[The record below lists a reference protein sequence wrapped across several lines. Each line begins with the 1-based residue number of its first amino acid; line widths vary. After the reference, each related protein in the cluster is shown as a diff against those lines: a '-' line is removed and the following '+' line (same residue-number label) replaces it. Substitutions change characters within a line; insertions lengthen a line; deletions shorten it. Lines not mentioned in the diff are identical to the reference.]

1 MHRALGLILGILLAL
16 LLIGGATA
24 AYLLGS
30 TGAPK
35 ATLEVKPG
43 MGVTEIAQR
52 LEQQR
57 LVRSGFVFGLVMR
70 YTGSDRRIRE
80 GFYDLSGAQD
90 NFALARRLGQRGR
103 PREVRLVIPEGWR
116 LTEIVSRLEGLGLA
130 SRAEFETAFRD
141 TKLLSYTTGAPNLEG
156 FLFPATYP
164 FRPETSAKEVA
175 QTLTKR
181 FAQEVTPAR
190 QKRLEALKLS
200 VYQWVTLASIVQ
212 VEAGNL
218 EEMPLIAGIFLN
230 RLEMGMPLQSDPTI
244 AYGLNKKLP
253 ELNRRAGDFTND
265 TPYNSYTRRGLPP
278 TPIANPGSA
287 ALEAVLNA
295 DRTAPDGKAWLYFVH
310 GLKGEFRPNTN
321 FQAHLRDVEKYR

>member
-1 MHRALGLILGILLAL
+1 
-16 LLIGGATA
+16 
-24 AYLLGS
+24 
-30 TGAPK
+30 
-35 ATLEVKPG
+35 
-43 MGVTEIAQR
+43 
-52 LEQQR
+52 
-57 LVRSGFVFGLVMR
+57 MR

-80 GFYDLSGAQD
+80 GFYDLNGAQD

-116 LTEIVSRLEGLGLA
+116 LTEVVSRLEGLGLA

-190 QKRLEALKLS
+190 QKRLEDLKLS

-218 EEMPLIAGIFLN
+218 KEMPLIAGIFLN

-278 TPIANPGSA
+278 TPIGNPGSA

-295 DRTAPDGKAWLYFVH
+295 DRTAPDGKSWLYFVH